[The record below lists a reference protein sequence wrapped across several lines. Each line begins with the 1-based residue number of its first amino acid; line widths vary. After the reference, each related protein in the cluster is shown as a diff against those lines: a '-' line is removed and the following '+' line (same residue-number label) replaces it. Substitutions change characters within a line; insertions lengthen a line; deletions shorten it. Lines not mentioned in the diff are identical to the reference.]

1 MSAEPVRRCHDP
13 RRAASVA
20 FWASAG
26 WIAFAYAGFPML
38 VLVRGLV
45 RHRPLAQGGAL
56 PSITVVV
63 PAYNESGIIVEKLE
77 NTLALEYPRG
87 LVEVIV
93 ASDGS
98 TDGTNELV
106 EAFGNGISLLAL
118 PRVGKNRALTR
129 AAEVARGEILVL
141 TDADTKLTV
150 HTLLHIAAPFADSE
164 VGGVAGERRHGAA
177 ASRPRFSARGKRL
190 LRELMSRA
198 GSVTSAEG
206 QIYAVR
212 RELFEPV
219 PENVPD
225 DFWISTRVVA
235 RHRRLVYQPDAA
247 SYPFAGAT
255 VVRDPFERKVR
266 MTGPLF
272 RSFWLGRDLL
282 NPTEH
287 GFYAVQLLSHKLLR
301 RLVFVPVLG
310 LALTAPALSRSGR
323 VYRVIA
329 LGEGLLHGAALAA
342 YVLRGSRFGRRGPLK
357 AALGFEQ
364 SCVASAVALAG
375 QVTGRRSRDDMWE
388 PQRAEP
394 ELDARRET
402 GRHDRRA

>member
-1 MSAEPVRRCHDP
+1 
-13 RRAASVA
+13 
-20 FWASAG
+20 
-26 WIAFAYAGFPML
+26 ML

-375 QVTGRRSRDDMWE
+375 QVLGRRSRDDMWE

>member
-1 MSAEPVRRCHDP
+1 V
-13 RRAASVA
+13 
-20 FWASAG
+20 SAG
-26 WIAFAYAGFPML
+26 WIVFAYAGFPML
-38 VLVRGLV
+38 VLLRGLV
-45 RHRPLAQGGAL
+45 RHRPLAGKSAL

-87 LVEVIV
+87 MVEVIV

-106 EAFGNGISLLAL
+106 EAFGNGIRLLAL
-118 PRVGKNRALTR
+118 PRSGKNRALTLAGE
-129 AAEVARGEILVL
+129 AATGEILAF
-141 TDADTKLTV
+141 TDADTKLTAD
-150 HTLLHIAAPFADSE
+150 TLLYIAAAFADPE
-164 VGGVAGERRHGAA
+164 VGGVAGERRHGAQG
-177 ASRPRFSARGKRL
+177 SRLHISGRGKRL

-235 RHRRLVYQPDAA
+235 RHRRLVYQPHAA
-247 SYPFAGAT
+247 SYPFVGAT

-282 NPTEH
+282 NPAEH
-287 GFYAVQLLSHKLLR
+287 GFYSIQLLAHKLLR
-301 RLVFVPVLG
+301 RLVFVPVFG
-310 LALTAPALSRSGR
+310 LALTAPSLSRSGR
-323 VYRVIA
+323 VYRIIA

-342 YVLRGSRFGRRGPLK
+342 YVFRDSPFGRRGPLR
-357 AALGFEQ
+357 AALRFEQ
-364 SCVASAVALAG
+364 SCAASAVALAG
-375 QVTGRRSRDDMWE
+375 QILGSRPRDDRWE
-388 PQRAEP
+388 PQRAQP
-394 ELDARRET
+394 DLGVRRAA